1 MRILHITPF
10 YPPHFGGISTHVM
23 NLTEL
28 SFRSGIDY
36 NVICPTDRLRN
47 KNEELESIHRVSSI
61 YLPAWPYPT
70 LQSVSIPID
79 FGYSIHKYI
88 KKIKPNLV
96 HVHGHHYPLSW
107 AGLIISHRQGIPNV
121 LTLHGMYALNPAKVE
136 GRTKFEELFNNT
148 GLKFLLNHTSAVIGL
163 TKRIT
168 NYAQRYG
175 KNDRTSYHTVPN
187 GIETLPYIVNGAKR
201 QIYRK
206 NYGIKENSIVIL
218 FRGRFEEVKGV
229 IEFCKAVIKLLERFS
244 EMIEIIIVGDGK
256 LKNEVNSIVKG
267 KSSIHVLG
275 WQPRSSVHELYLL
288 SDIFVIPSKFEALPI
303 TVVEAM
309 NAGLHIV
316 YTPVGG
322 MVEILD
328 PYSNKTQ
335 IDESSVDHI
344 YNGLNSIITNSTYTR
359 SDIESRKYAES
370 LDWKYIYPRIF
381 NIYQSLVN

>member
-10 YPPHFGGISTHVM
+10 YPPHFGGISTHVR

-28 SFRSGIDY
+28 TVRSGNDF

-47 KNEELESIHRVSSI
+47 KNEKLEPIHRIPSI
-61 YLPAWPYPT
+61 YLPPWPYPT
-70 LQSVSIPID
+70 LQSVSIPMD
-79 FGYSIHKYI
+79 FGYSIHKYM
-88 KKIKPNLV
+88 KKIKPDLV
-96 HVHGHHYPLSW
+96 HVHGHHYPISW
-107 AGLIISHRQGIPNV
+107 AGLIISNRQGIPNV

-136 GRTKFEELFNNT
+136 GQTKFEELFNNT
-148 GLKFLLNHTSAVIGL
+148 VFKVLLSHTSAVIGL

-175 KNDRTSYHTVPN
+175 KNNKTSYYTVPN
-187 GIETLPYIVNGAKR
+187 GIETLPYIVNQAKR

-206 NYGIKENSIVIL
+206 NYGIKESSVVIL
-218 FRGRFEEVKGV
+218 FRGRFEEVKGI
-229 IEFCKAVIKLLERFS
+229 IEFCKAVIKLLDRFS
-244 EMIEIIIVGDGK
+244 ENIEIIIVGDGK

-275 WQPRSSVHELYLL
+275 WQPRSLVHELYIL

-303 TVVEAM
+303 TIVEAM

-322 MVEILD
+322 VVEILD

-344 YNGLNSIITNSTYTR
+344 YNGLNSIITNSTYTA
-359 SDIESRKYAES
+359 SNIESSKYAES
-370 LDWKYIYPRIF
+370 LDWKYIFPSIF

>member
-10 YPPHFGGISTHVM
+10 YPPHFGGISTHVR

-28 SFRSGIDY
+28 TLRSGNDF

-47 KNEELESIHRVSSI
+47 ENEEQESIHRIPSI
-61 YLPAWPYPT
+61 YLPPWPYPT
-70 LQSVSIPID
+70 LQSVSIPMD
-79 FGYSIHKYI
+79 FGYSIHKYM
-88 KKIKPNLV
+88 KKIKPDIV
-96 HVHGHHYPLSW
+96 HVHGHHYPISW
-107 AGLIISHRQGIPNV
+107 AGLIISNRQGIPNV

-136 GRTKFEELFNNT
+136 GQTKFEELFNNT
-148 GLKFLLNHTSAVIGL
+148 VFKMLLSHTSAVIGL

-168 NYAQRYG
+168 SYAQRFG
-175 KNDRTSYHTVPN
+175 KNDKRSYYTVPN
-187 GIETLPYIVNGAKR
+187 GIDTLPYIVNQTKR

-206 NYGIKENSIVIL
+206 KYGIKEDSVVIL
-218 FRGRFEEVKGV
+218 FRGRLEEVKG
-229 IEFCKAVIKLLERFS
+229 IMEFCKAIIKLLERFS
-244 EMIEIIIVGDGK
+244 EKIEIIIVGDGK
-256 LKNEVNSIVKG
+256 LKNEVNSILKG

-275 WQPRSSVHELYLL
+275 WQPRSLVHELYIL

-309 NAGLHIV
+309 NAGIHIV

-322 MVEILD
+322 MGEILD

-344 YNGLNSIITNSTYTR
+344 YNGLNSIITNSIYTA

-381 NIYQSLVN
+381 NIYQSLVC